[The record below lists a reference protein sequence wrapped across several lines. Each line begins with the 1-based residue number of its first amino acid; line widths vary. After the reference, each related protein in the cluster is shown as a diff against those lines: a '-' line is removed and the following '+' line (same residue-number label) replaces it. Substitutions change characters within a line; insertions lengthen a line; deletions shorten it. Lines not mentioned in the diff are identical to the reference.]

1 MIRRFNYT
9 GRKKIPRSKVSISLN
24 EGPEKTLAFD
34 ATVGFEGLLVPPN
47 ADIFIE
53 AHRRDYFRRFPCGTV
68 SVHKFPR
75 GRILEGLD
83 SNALVRFRV
92 KVVDKKGRIVA
103 VADNIIPRR
112 TEEEAAEKLY
122 LLPVDFVDLGHA
134 IWRLD
139 LESDWP
145 TLQLNKNIEDIREVA
160 RSDNSFLALVFP
172 EVVRQIFYKIIVE
185 EDHTDSETEPDDWMS
200 GWLKYAVD
208 LLGKKQMPRS
218 GQSEPIKQEKL
229 KWIDDAVEA
238 FCSNN
243 QILEKFVRIMKSG
256 ES

>member
-24 EGPEKTLAFD
+24 EGPEKILTFD
-34 ATVGFEGLLVPPN
+34 AIVDLEGLPVPPSAN
-47 ADIFIE
+47 IFIE
-53 AHRRDYFRRFPCGTV
+53 AHRRAYFKRFPCGTV
-68 SVHKFPR
+68 SAPKFTAR
-75 GRILEGLD
+75 RILEGLD

-92 KVVDKKGRIVA
+92 KVVDKKGRIIA

-112 TEEEAAEKLY
+112 TEEEAAEKLC

-145 TLQLNKNIEDIREVA
+145 TLQLNKNMEDIREVA
-160 RSDNSFLALVFP
+160 RSDNNFLALVYP

-185 EDHTDSETEPDDWMS
+185 EDHTDPETDPDDWMS
-200 GWLKYAVD
+200 NWLRYAVD
-208 LLGKKQMPRS
+208 LLGKKQMPSS

-229 KWIDDAVEA
+229 KWIEDAVEA

-243 QILEKFVRIMKSG
+243 QTLEKFVRI
-256 ES
+256 

>member
-24 EGPEKTLAFD
+24 EGPAKTLTFD
-34 ATVGFEGLLVPPN
+34 ATVDFEGLPVPPSAN
-47 ADIFIE
+47 IYIE
-53 AHRRDYFRRFPCGTV
+53 AHRRGYFKRFSCGTV
-68 SVHKFPR
+68 SAPKFTAR
-75 GRILEGLD
+75 RILAGLD

-92 KVVDKKGRIVA
+92 KAVDKKGRIVA

-145 TLQLNKNIEDIREVA
+145 TLQLNKNMEDIREVA
-160 RSDNSFLALVFP
+160 RSDNTFLALVFP
-172 EVVRQIFYKIIVE
+172 EVVRQVFYKIIVE
-185 EDHTDSETEPDDWMS
+185 EDHTDPETDPDDWMS
-200 GWLKYAVD
+200 GWLRYAAN
-208 LLGKKQMPRS
+208 LLGKKQMPSS

-229 KWIDDAVEA
+229 KWIEDAVEA

-243 QILEKFVRIMKSG
+243 QTLEKFIRIKKSG

>member
-24 EGPEKTLAFD
+24 EGPEKTLTFD
-34 ATVGFEGLLVPPN
+34 ATVDFEGLPVPPSAN
-47 ADIFIE
+47 IFIE
-53 AHRRDYFRRFPCGTV
+53 AHRRAYFKRFSCGTV
-68 SVHKFPR
+68 SAPKFSGR
-75 GRILEGLD
+75 RILEGLD

-112 TEEEAAEKLY
+112 VEEEAADRLC

-145 TLQLNKNIEDIREVA
+145 TLQLNKNMEDIREVA
-160 RSDNSFLALVFP
+160 RSDNTFLALVFP
-172 EVVRQIFYKIIVE
+172 EVVRQVFYKIIVE
-185 EDHTDSETEPDDWMS
+185 EDHTDPETDPDEWMS
-200 GWLKYAVD
+200 GWLRFAVD
-208 LLGKKQMPRS
+208 LLGKKQMPSS

-229 KWIDDAVEA
+229 KWIEDAVEA

-243 QILEKFVRIMKSG
+243 QTLEKFVRIKKSG

>member
-24 EGPEKTLAFD
+24 EGPEKTLTFD
-34 ATVGFEGLLVPPN
+34 ATVDFEGLPVPPSAN
-47 ADIFIE
+47 IFIE

-68 SVHKFPR
+68 SAHKFPR

-92 KVVDKKGRIVA
+92 KAVDKRGRIVA
-103 VADNIIPRR
+103 AADNIQPKRIE
-112 TEEEAAEKLY
+112 EEEADKLC
-122 LLPVDFVDLGHA
+122 LLYVDFADLGHA

-160 RSDNSFLALVFP
+160 RSDHSFLALVYP
-172 EVVRQIFYKIIVE
+172 EVLRQIFNKIIVE
-185 EDHTDSETEPDDWMS
+185 EDHTDPETDPDDWMS
-200 GWLKYAVD
+200 GWLRYAVD
-208 LLGKKQMPRS
+208 LLGKKQMPSS

-229 KWIDDAVEA
+229 KWIEDAVEA

-256 ES
+256 EP

>member
-24 EGPEKTLAFD
+24 EGPDKTLTFESTFD
-34 ATVGFEGLLVPPN
+34 LEGLPVPPSAN
-47 ADIFIE
+47 IFIE

-68 SVHKFPR
+68 SAPKFPR

-103 VADNIIPRR
+103 VADNIQPKRIE
-112 TEEEAAEKLY
+112 EEEADRLF
-122 LLPVDFVDLGHA
+122 LLPVDFADLGHA
-134 IWRLD
+134 IWHLD

-145 TLQLNKNIEDIREVA
+145 TLQLNKNIEAIREIA
-160 RSDNSFLALVFP
+160 RSDNTFLALVYP
-172 EVVRQIFYKIIVE
+172 EVVRQIFHKIIVE
-185 EDHTDSETEPDDWMS
+185 EDHTDPETDPDDWMS
-200 GWLKYAVD
+200 GWLRYAVD
-208 LLGKKQMPRS
+208 RLGKKQMPSS
-218 GQSEPIKQEKL
+218 GESEPIKQEKL

-238 FCSNN
+238 FCSKN
-243 QILEKFVRIMKSG
+243 QILEKFIRTHKSG
-256 ES
+256 DS